1 MSTDA
6 RNAQILGELATLVR
20 EVIGE
25 AWAEEAEI
33 GMATRFG
40 EDLELESIEFVA
52 LAEKLTAR
60 YGRGV
65 DFAGWLAGM
74 RLEQILGL
82 TVGQVVEFIA
92 ACLASNDRA

>member
-1 MSTDA
+1 MSVDA
-6 RNAQILGELATLVR
+6 RKAQILGELAILVR

-25 AWAEEAEI
+25 AWADDAEI
-33 GMATRFG
+33 VMTTRFG

-92 ACLASNDRA
+92 TCLASNDPA